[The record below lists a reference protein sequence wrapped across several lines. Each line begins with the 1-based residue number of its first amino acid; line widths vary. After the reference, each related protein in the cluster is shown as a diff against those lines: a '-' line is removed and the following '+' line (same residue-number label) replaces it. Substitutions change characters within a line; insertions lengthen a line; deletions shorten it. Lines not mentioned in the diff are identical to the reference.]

1 MRIVKR
7 VATALLALVLLVAA
21 AAGGAFV
28 YFTRQPFPTTSGTLT
43 VPGLKG
49 SVEVI
54 RDKYGVPHI
63 YADSTADLFLAQG
76 YVHAQDRFF
85 QMEFWRRIGQGRLAE
100 VFGKGAARQDRFIRT
115 LGWHRVAAEEARTLR
130 PAMRSVLEQYAAG
143 VNAYTQAHAGRLG
156 FEFRVLALNGAT
168 FTPEPWSP
176 VNSLTW
182 GKAMAFDL
190 GDNADAEL
198 LRATLIATGGAEL
211 AEAVMPPYPA
221 DHPVIVPSTSVSG
234 KQLTASGSH
243 CQQIT
248 LRCSAS
254 THLDPRTALAL
265 ARASR
270 DVGETIG
277 MARGSDIGSNNW
289 VLSGAKTSTGK
300 PILANDPHLGIQ
312 MPSIWYQIGLHCRV
326 VGAACPFDVTGVS
339 FAGVPGV
346 VIGHNARIAWGVT
359 NGTVDTQDYFIERP
373 NPDNP
378 NEFEFQG
385 KFEKAEVREEVIAIK
400 GEAPERLT
408 VRVTRHGPI
417 MNGVEGALADKQPM
431 ALSWAALRPGA
442 IFESVLA
449 INTAQNWS
457 DFREALKL
465 WNAPSQNFVYADVDG
480 NIGYQFPG
488 DIPIRANGDGSV
500 PVPGWTG
507 EHEWTGFIPFE
518 QLPSRYNPPEGYIVT
533 ANNAVVD
540 AQSPLMLMKRDWDF
554 GYRAK
559 RIDALIRSRDKHS
572 IDSVKAMS
580 FDSTAVFADELLPVL
595 FESMGAGASVDAKSA
610 NAAAVLR
617 AWDKR
622 YTSASEGALIFET
635 FKLKLAQAIFGDE
648 LGAMGGDVLGVG
660 TGTWTAVRNVM
671 NDERSRWWDDTRTS
685 EKESRQQ
692 IMIAALRSATEEL
705 EKKLGPNTADW
716 RWGALHQATFRNQTL
731 GNSGVAPIESIFNRG
746 PFPADGGTGLVN
758 AVGHRT
764 SDFAVR
770 SVPSL
775 RMVVDLGD
783 LRNSALIHTTG
794 QSGHAFHPHY
804 DDMIAKWLAGEF
816 NPMIWTRDDALAN
829 AGSVLTLAPAAQP

>member
-7 VATALLALVLLVAA
+7 VTVGLLTLVLLISAT
-21 AAGGAFV
+21 AGGAFV
-28 YFTRQPFPTTSGTLT
+28 YFTRQPFPTISGSLA
-43 VPGLKG
+43 VPGLTG

-54 RDKYGVPHI
+54 RDRYGVPHI

-130 PAMRSVLEQYAAG
+130 PAMREVLEHYAAG
-143 VNAYTQAHAGRLG
+143 VNAYAQANAGRLG

-168 FTPEPWSP
+168 FTPEPWMP

-190 GDNADAEL
+190 GDNADTEL
-198 LRATLIATGGAEL
+198 LRAALIAKGGAEL

-221 DHPVIVPSTSVSG
+221 DHPVIVPSASASG
-234 KQLTASGSH
+234 KHLAGSQSRCQAIASG
-243 CQQIT
+243 CDEPAA
-248 LRCSAS
+248 LDSAS
-254 THLDPRTALAL
+254 ALAL

-270 DVGETIG
+270 DVGDTIG
-277 MARGSDIGSNNW
+277 LVRGNDIGSNNW

-326 VGAACPFDVTGVS
+326 ISAACPFDVTGVS

-359 NGTVDTQDYFIERP
+359 NGTVDTQDYFIEKP
-373 NPDNP
+373 NPENP
-378 NEFEFQG
+378 DEFEYQG
-385 KFEKAEVREEVIAIK
+385 VFEKAEVREEEIAIK
-400 GEAPERLT
+400 GEAPERIT

-417 MNGVEGALADKQPM
+417 MNGVDSALADKQPM

-449 INTAQNWS
+449 LNAAQNWS
-457 DFREALKL
+457 EFREALKL
-465 WNAPSQNFVYADVDG
+465 WNAPSQNFVYADIDG

-488 DIPIRANGDGSV
+488 DIPIRAKGDGSV

-507 EHEWTGFIPFE
+507 EHEWTGFIPFD

-554 GYRAK
+554 GYRAR

-572 IDSVKAMS
+572 VDTIKAMS

-595 FESMGAGASVDAKSA
+595 FDAMPAAASFDEKTT
-610 NAAAVLR
+610 NAASILR

-622 YTSASEGALIFET
+622 YAGNSQGALVFET

-648 LGAMGGDVLGVG
+648 LGAMSADVLGVG
-660 TGTWTAVRNVM
+660 TGTWTAIRNVM
-671 NDERSRWWDDTRTS
+671 NDERSRWWDDIGTVDT
-685 EKESRQQ
+685 ETRQQ
-692 IMIAALRSATEEL
+692 ILIAALGAAADDL
-705 EKKLGPNTADW
+705 EKKLGADTAKW

-746 PFPADGGTGLVN
+746 PFAADGGTGLVN
-758 AVGHRT
+758 AVGHRPT
-764 SDFAVR
+764 DFSVR

-794 QSGHAFHPHY
+794 QSGHTFHPHY
-804 DDMIAKWLAGEF
+804 DDMIAKWLSGEF
-816 NPMIWTRDDALAN
+816 NPMIGSRDDALAN
-829 AGSVLTLAPAAQP
+829 AEGVLMLTP